1 MKSIKQVALIAGAL
15 FLFQAVNAQTI
26 SDSTKAHKTKSSAA
40 KMKADSV
47 ASQQAGDQDN
57 IQNGT
62 GTPGTIPATPMGA
75 AASGVGQ
82 GANGNKPP
90 STGH

>member
-1 MKSIKQVALIAGAL
+1 MKNIKQLALITGAL
-15 FLFQAVNAQTI
+15 FFFQVVNAQTAA
-26 SDSTKAHKTKSSAA
+26 DSSKMHKTKSSAA
-40 KMKADSV
+40 KMKADSIS
-47 ASQQAGDQDN
+47 SQRAGDEDN

-75 AASGVGQ
+75 ASSGVGQ
-82 GANGNKPP
+82 GANGSKPP